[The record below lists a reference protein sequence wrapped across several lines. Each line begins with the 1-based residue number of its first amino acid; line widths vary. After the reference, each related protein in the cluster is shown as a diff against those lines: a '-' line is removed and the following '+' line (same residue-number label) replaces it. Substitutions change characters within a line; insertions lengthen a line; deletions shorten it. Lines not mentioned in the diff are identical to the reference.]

1 MSDLGFFSLVL
12 YQCSPIGHLIGFTAR
27 HLTRQFF
34 LQVQTTTMCISV
46 SLSGFVVLGC
56 LFAPKVHI
64 ILFQPQKNVVTH
76 RLHLNRFSVSG
87 TGTTYSQCKYG
98 FGTNPSIHSIVVGSR
113 LGGEAMDIDRN
124 RQHVPVPMNSSIRF

>member
-1 MSDLGFFSLVL
+1 MEGRNETDVQAHLHQHSPGLWFLLLYYDASDILNFRDSVPKPQHFAPPL
-12 YQCSPIGHLIGFTAR
+12 F
-27 HLTRQFF
+27 
-34 LQVQTTTMCISV
+34 QVQTTTMCISV

-87 TGTTYSQCKYG
+87 TGTTYSQCK
-98 FGTNPSIHSIVVGSR
+98 
-113 LGGEAMDIDRN
+113 
-124 RQHVPVPMNSSIRF
+124 

>member
-1 MSDLGFFSLVL
+1 MVSS
-12 YQCSPIGHLIGFTAR
+12 S
-27 HLTRQFF
+27 

-87 TGTTYSQCKYG
+87 TGTTYSQGNSKVRPPG
-98 FGTNPSIHSIVVGSR
+98 FLLLKKFQCVLILHS
-113 LGGEAMDIDRN
+113 
-124 RQHVPVPMNSSIRF
+124 

>member
-1 MSDLGFFSLVL
+1 
-12 YQCSPIGHLIGFTAR
+12 
-27 HLTRQFF
+27 
-34 LQVQTTTMCISV
+34 MCISV

-64 ILFQPQKNVVTH
+64 VLFQPQKNVVTH

-98 FGTNPSIHSIVVGSR
+98 THPFIHSTIVGSR
-113 LGGEAMDIDRN
+113 LGGEAMDRN
-124 RQHVPVPMNSSIRF
+124 RQHMSVPMNNLNSIIISTGSTAGCQVLC

>member
-1 MSDLGFFSLVL
+1 MTAFTA
-12 YQCSPIGHLIGFTAR
+12 GHLTTQ
-27 HLTRQFF
+27 LF

-98 FGTNPSIHSIVVGSR
+98 TGHGCFWEEHSHREQAQRGSN
-113 LGGEAMDIDRN
+113 GN
-124 RQHVPVPMNSSIRF
+124 RQARTMHVYPHGQSQFNGSK

>member
-1 MSDLGFFSLVL
+1 
-12 YQCSPIGHLIGFTAR
+12 
-27 HLTRQFF
+27 
-34 LQVQTTTMCISV
+34 MCISV

-98 FGTNPSIHSIVVGSR
+98 IDTDPFKHSIVVGSR
-113 LGGEAMDIDRN
+113 LGGGTVDIETDN
-124 RQHVPVPMNSSIRF
+124 TCLPIINLNSVLKSAG